1 MQLIPFDFL
10 WAQSN
15 FYQINLLVWKELAR
29 SHTLCLTSGRFYSVT
44 LRGVNEI
51 YMCTS
56 KRTKMHCT
64 FSLFPASRLPLI
76 TIWAITVSR
85 SWNVFWKEHSKSRFL
100 PQIILIYGPESARNT
115 TCNLNFVLNRYADY
129 NPTPLF
135 SRNNT
140 FKLTCFR
147 VCPLLSS
154 KCLLKTPL
162 PQMAM
167 QLSLYPSA
175 NSTPTR

>member
-1 MQLIPFDFL
+1 M
-10 WAQSN
+10 
-15 FYQINLLVWKELAR
+15 VWQEVAR
-29 SHTLCLTSGRFYSVT
+29 SHTLCLTSGRFYLVT
-44 LRGVNEI
+44 WRGVNEI

-64 FSLFPASRLPLI
+64 FSLFPASWLPLI

-85 SWNVFWKEHSKSRFL
+85 SWDVFWKEHWKSQFL
-100 PQIILIYGPESARNT
+100 PQIILTYGPESARNT
-115 TCNLNFVLNRYADY
+115 TCNLIFVLNRHADF
-129 NPTPLF
+129 NPTLF

-147 VCPLLSS
+147 ARPLLSS

-167 QLSLYPSA
+167 QLFLYPSA

>member
-1 MQLIPFDFL
+1 MRFTCVP
-10 WAQSN
+10 
-15 FYQINLLVWKELAR
+15 AR
-29 SHTLCLTSGRFYSVT
+29 EQKCTARF
-44 LRGVNEI
+44 
-51 YMCTS
+51 
-56 KRTKMHCT
+56 
-64 FSLFPASRLPLI
+64 LFPASRLPLI

-85 SWNVFWKEHSKSRFL
+85 SWDVFWKEHSKSRFL

-115 TCNLNFVLNRYADY
+115 TCNLNFVLNRHTDY

-140 FKLTCFR
+140 FKLRCFR
-147 VCPLLSS
+147 VRPLLSS

-167 QLSLYPSA
+167 QLSLHPSA